1 MVRRACRGRA
11 RARRRAA
18 GASGGSLG
26 RRLRAPCNPHA
37 ALPPQVPRAP
47 LAPAQAR
54 LLRAE
59 GVHCVGAG
67 RVGGAQEAAR
77 RVAAGAGGGGDRV
90 AGAHGSREP
99 RHAFGQAAPPRL
111 DQDDGRDLQLAVRRG
126 ADRVRHPGRAA
137 PARGDQAAGQ
147 GGAEALGEGQ
157 AHQHEAAALARCCRA
172 RPGAARCGRARAGG
186 RARGRGLLGNAAV
199 RPARLAA
206 RRRRD
211 SAEPQQPQQQGALG
225 TPAPA
230 AAADSASRPAQTHP
244 HVSPRAAR
252 CRPLAVR
259 SHSRRLCS
267 RTSCS
272 RASEGVVLGPA

>member
-1 MVRRACRGRA
+1 MLAGPRPAADAPRVEWQRAARRARVQRAPGQAARERGAARAGHLPAARVLQPLRHVDPKMVRRACRGRA

-37 ALPPQVPRAP
+37 APPPQVPRAP

-67 RVGGAQEAAR
+67 RVGGAEEAAQ

-99 RHAFGQAAPPRL
+99 RHALGQAAPPRL

-172 RPGAARCGRARAGG
+172 RPGAARCGRARAWG
-186 RARGRGLLGNAAV
+186 RARGRGLF
-199 RPARLAA
+199 
-206 RRRRD
+206 
-211 SAEPQQPQQQGALG
+211 
-225 TPAPA
+225 
-230 AAADSASRPAQTHP
+230 
-244 HVSPRAAR
+244 
-252 CRPLAVR
+252 
-259 SHSRRLCS
+259 
-267 RTSCS
+267 
-272 RASEGVVLGPA
+272 